1 MYYVRTGEG
10 AYCTFPTS
18 PSVVVA
24 LEQRTYTDHVSITGE
39 WEGPEAV
46 EECSN
51 IASTSP
57 HEPTPPPTDESDDE
71 EASEANIDSDS
82 DDATSEDEFVVD
94 ESKTPAKNLD
104 QVCSLTGLREPLSYW
119 FTEVSEKAYSPT
131 FS

>member
-1 MYYVRTGEG
+1 M
-10 AYCTFPTS
+10 
-18 PSVVVA
+18 VA
-24 LEQRTYTDHVSITGE
+24 LEQRTYTDHVYITGE

-46 EECSN
+46 EECGN

-71 EASEANIDSDS
+71 DASEAIIDSDS
-82 DDATSEDEFVVD
+82 DDAASEDEFVD
-94 ESKTPAKNLD
+94 ESETPAKNLD